1 MQGRVSLIVPV
12 YNEVGAIEPFIN
24 AVEAATSAVDAELE
38 ILFVD
43 DGSSDATCDEI
54 AAAAERHAI
63 PIQLLALSRN
73 FGKEAALTAGLDAAA
88 GDAVIPIDVDL
99 QHPPE
104 IIPLFIEEWRRG
116 SKVVYGRRI
125 ERGGESW
132 LRRTMSRIFY
142 RVFNALAQSDI
153 PPDAGD
159 FRLMDRSVVAA
170 LSNYRERTRF
180 MKGLFSA
187 VGFKTA
193 HVAYE
198 TPARQVGAT
207 KWSYWKLWN
216 FALDG
221 IFSFSTV
228 PIRIWTYVGALI
240 ASVSLLYALW
250 IVATTLILGL
260 DVPGYASLITAILFM
275 GGVQLIS
282 LGIIGEYIARIFLET
297 KQRPIYTVDHSRSV
311 MERRP
316 PSTRQSPAARAG
328 SNEA

>member
-1 MQGRVSLIVPV
+1 VQSKVSLIVPV
-12 YNEVGAIEPFIN
+12 YNEAGAIEPFVS
-24 AVEAATSAVDAELE
+24 AVEAVATTLDAVLD
-38 ILFVD
+38 IIFVD
-43 DGSSDATCDEI
+43 DGSRDTTCDEI
-54 AAAAERHAI
+54 VATAKSHSI

-73 FGKEAALTAGLDAAA
+73 FGKEAALTAGMDAAA
-88 GDAVIPIDVDL
+88 SDAVIPMDVDL

-132 LRRTMSRIFY
+132 LRRTMSHLFY

-170 LSNYRERTRF
+170 MSNYRERTRF

-198 TPARQVGAT
+198 TPARRVGTT
-207 KWSYWKLWN
+207 KWNYWRLWN

-297 KQRPIYTVDHSRSV
+297 KERPIYIVDHSRSA

-328 SNEA
+328 GDEA